1 MTTLKDTLKAD
12 LTVNLKARNELET
25 TTLRSVL
32 GAIQTQ
38 EKAGKTAVE
47 FDDAQVEAV
56 LAKELKKRRETAAEY
71 ARVNVPDRAARET
84 AEADFIATYLPE
96 GLSEDE
102 VKAIVADTVA
112 GFDAPTMRD
121 FGAIM
126 KQVVAQVKGR
136 ADGKLVSELVKAQ
149 LS

>member
-84 AEADFIATYLPE
+84 AEADFIATYLPK
-96 GLSEDE
+96 GLTEDE
-102 VKAIVADTVA
+102 VKAIVAETVA
-112 GFDAPTMRD
+112 DFDAPSMRD

>member
-71 ARVNVPDRAARET
+71 ARVNVPDRAAREQ
-84 AEADFIATYLPE
+84 AEADFIASYLPE

-102 VKAIVADTVA
+102 VKAIVAEVVA
-112 GFDAPTMRD
+112 GFDAPSMRD

>member
-71 ARVNVPDRAARET
+71 TRVNVLDRAARET

-102 VKAIVADTVA
+102 VRAIVTETVA
-112 GFDAPTMRD
+112 GFEAPTMRD